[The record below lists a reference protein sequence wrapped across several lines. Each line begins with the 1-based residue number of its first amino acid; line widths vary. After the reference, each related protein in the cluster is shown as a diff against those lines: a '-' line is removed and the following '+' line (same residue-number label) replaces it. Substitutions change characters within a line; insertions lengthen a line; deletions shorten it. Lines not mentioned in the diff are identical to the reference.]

1 MKAFSRARWF
11 LPALLILVV
20 ISSQPGRAD
29 TTWNLWVG
37 AQSKDLGRQALA
49 FLPNEIW
56 INQNDSIAWHFA
68 VDEIHTVTFL
78 TDQQV
83 RPPFPV
89 GCPGFAGPSATFDG
103 TQCLS
108 TPPLVKPQTFTV
120 QFTAVGNYKVVCLVH
135 PDMTGTVHVLKAGDP
150 LPHEQSYYDAQADD
164 QKDRLLDEAD
174 HDGPHGHGGSMHA
187 GAHVVAVGDGEVTAT
202 AGGTSTASL
211 MRFTEDTITIHRGDT
226 IEWDNNDPAT
236 PHTITF
242 GTEPL
247 DPMPPSGNVTT
258 DADGARHATLNT
270 PADSAHSGFILAA
283 PQDRIGLPQAPL
295 SPTRFRVTFNG
306 AGTYPYICALHD
318 DLGMKGKVIVK

>member
-1 MKAFSRARWF
+1 MKASSRARWF
-11 LPALLILVV
+11 LPALLIGVV

-29 TTWNLWVG
+29 TTWNVWVG

-78 TDQQV
+78 KDQQV

-135 PDMTGTVHVLKAGDP
+135 PDMTGTVHVLKPGDA
-150 LPHEQSYYDAQADD
+150 LPHEQQYTTRGQTIKGISCSKKRITTDI
-164 QKDRLLDEAD
+164 
-174 HDGPHGHGGSMHA
+174 M
-187 GAHVVAVGDGEVTAT
+187 AT
-202 AGGTSTASL
+202 ADGCMRRPTSSPPETARSPPL
-211 MRFTEDTITIHRGDT
+211 
-226 IEWDNNDPAT
+226 PAARVR
-236 PHTITF
+236 PH
-242 GTEPL
+242 
-247 DPMPPSGNVTT
+247 
-258 DADGARHATLNT
+258 
-270 PADSAHSGFILAA
+270 
-283 PQDRIGLPQAPL
+283 
-295 SPTRFRVTFNG
+295 
-306 AGTYPYICALHD
+306 
-318 DLGMKGKVIVK
+318 